1 MSRSLTLS
9 ARILLGFSVL
19 VVLAAALGFSGWYG
33 VRGVDVQVKL
43 SDLGYK
49 AVTALDACGFHRRD
63 FAKFGFDKK
72 EGQEKNAAE
81 LFKDSRTELVNVLES
96 LETNSALS
104 KAAAEQVAGARVECD
119 KYLAAFETVEK
130 AQTARSSA
138 FDEWK
143 RIGVDVTASIGQAMT
158 DVIEPGIAAAQTA
171 GDVAALSKWSAIGL
185 GLENDIVENFLLLR
199 VQAVYL
205 IATGKQ
211 EQIDN
216 YEKQLTAMR
225 EAITKWQS
233 LVAGEAALESAAGT
247 IMGFI
252 DEYANA
258 GDAYKKGLTDQA
270 NAEVVMQECAT
281 SILNTISGPDGIQS
295 KLNTAKEAIIA
306 RTEWMA
312 LILSIAGVVIGM
324 FLAFF
329 IARSISKP
337 INHAITQLGEGS
349 TQLTAASDQIAT
361 VSQELAESTSEQA
374 ASLEESS
381 ASLEELTSMTHHNAD
396 NANQANTMSNDSR
409 KAVEEAQQAMKRMS
423 DAMGKIR
430 TSADETAKILKT
442 IDEIAFQTNLLALNA
457 AVEAARAG
465 EAGKGFAVVAEEVR
479 ALAQRSAEASK
490 STAVLIEGSRTDAEN
505 GVHVVN
511 EVAHMLE
518 RIDEGARNVAQLIA
532 EVSAACREQ
541 TSGID
546 QLNTAVSQM
555 DRAVQA
561 NAASSEESAS
571 ASEELNAQAR
581 EVGGVVQQ
589 LAALVGA
596 NVSGMET
603 AAPPKTRAGRKN
615 PPLQKPAFHA
625 DRRTVKQ
632 LTHHAAADKPKEAPK
647 KAAQPTKASPEEII
661 PLDEDDLKDF

>member
-1 MSRSLTLS
+1 MSKSLTLS
-9 ARILLGFSVL
+9 VRILLGFSVL
-19 VVLAAALGFSGWYG
+19 VVLAALLGFSGWYG
-33 VRGVDVQVKL
+33 VRGVDTQVKL
-43 SDLGYK
+43 SDTGFE
-49 AVTALDACGFHRRD
+49 AVSALNKCGFQRRD
-63 FAKFGFDKK
+63 FSNYGFDLR

-81 LFKDSRTELVNVLES
+81 LFEAAHNELYGVLEGLGKDS
-96 LETNSALS
+96 ALP
-104 KAAAEQVAGARVECD
+104 ADARQDVA
-119 KYLAAFETVEK
+119 T
-130 AQTARSSA
+130 AQTQCDTYLTIFGDLKNAETACNNA
-138 FDEWK
+138 FGEWK
-143 RIGVDVTASIGQAMT
+143 RLGGEVTSSIGQAMT
-158 DVIEPGIAAAQTA
+158 EVIEPGMAAAQTA
-171 GDVAALSKWSAIGL
+171 GDAVALARWSAIGL
-185 GLENDIVENFLLLR
+185 SLQNDIVQQFLLLR

-205 IATGKQ
+205 IATGKD
-211 EQIDN
+211 EQWVAYTN
-216 YEKQLTAMR
+216 QLKVMR
-225 EAITKWQS
+225 EGIAKWQS
-233 LVAGEAALESAAGT
+233 LVAGEAALETAAST

-252 DEYANA
+252 DEYATA
-258 GDAYKKGLTDQA
+258 GEQYHAGLVAQSDAEKKMNESAAAILT
-270 NAEVVMQECAT
+270 
-281 SILNTISGPDGIQS
+281 TINDGVQK
-295 KLNTAKEAIIA
+295 KLNDAKQAIIA
-306 RTEWMA
+306 RTEWMS
-312 LILSIAGVVIGM
+312 IVFSIAGIVIGM

-337 INHAITQLGEGS
+337 INRAITQLGEGS
-349 TQLTAASDQIAT
+349 AQLTAASDQIAT

-409 KAVEEAQQAMKRMS
+409 KAVEEAQDAMKRMS
-423 DAMGKIR
+423 SAMSKIR

-490 STAVLIEGSRTDAEN
+490 STASLIEGSRADAEN
-505 GVHVVN
+505 GVHVVS

-541 TSGID
+541 TTGID

-581 EVGGVVQQ
+581 EVGGVVNQ

-596 NVSGMET
+596 NQINADAVVRR
-603 AAPPKTRAGRKN
+603 PTRGGRKN
-615 PPLQKPAFHA
+615 PPVQKAAQP
-625 DRRTVKQ
+625 DRRATKQ
-632 LTHHAAADKPKEAPK
+632 LTHAPAERPKEAPR
-647 KAAQPTKASPEEII
+647 KAAHPSKTSPEEII
-661 PLDEDDLKDF
+661 PLDDDDLKDF

>member
-1 MSRSLTLS
+1 MFKGLTLS
-9 ARILLGFSVL
+9 ARILLGFFVL
-19 VVLAAALGFSGWYG
+19 VVLAAFLGFSGWYG
-33 VRGVDVQVKL
+33 VQGVATQVRL
-43 SDLGYK
+43 SDTGFE
-49 AVTALDACGFHRRD
+49 AVKELDKCGFYRRD
-63 FAKFGFDKK
+63 FSNFGFEIR
-72 EGQEKNAAE
+72 EGQEKNAVDQ
-81 LFKDSRTELVNVLES
+81 FNDSHAKLAGVLTSLRDDSDLSSES
-96 LETNSALS
+96 KNKVEAALTQCGTYMETFVALQDAR
-104 KAAAEQVAGARVECD
+104 KACDGA
-119 KYLAAFETVEK
+119 FGQWK
-130 AQTARSSA
+130 A
-138 FDEWK
+138 
-143 RIGVDVTASIGQAMT
+143 IGENVTASIGQAMSET
-158 DVIEPGIAAAQTA
+158 IQPGIAAAQTA
-171 GDVAALSKWSAIGL
+171 ADAGALSKWTGIGL
-185 GLENDIVENFLLLR
+185 GLQNDIVQNFLLLR
-199 VQAVYL
+199 VTAVYL
-205 IATGKQ
+205 IATGKEAQ
-211 EQIDN
+211 WDA
-216 YEKQLTAMR
+216 YTKQLEKMR
-225 EAITKWQS
+225 EGITTWQAT
-233 LVAGEAALESAAGT
+233 VAGEPALESAAT
-247 IMGFI
+247 AVQGFI
-252 DEYANA
+252 DQYSTA
-258 GDAYKKGLTDQA
+258 GDTYHNGLLAQA
-270 NAEVVMQECAT
+270 NAENVMITTAAE
-281 SILNTISGPDGIQS
+281 ILAMIGDIQKDLGDS
-295 KLNTAKEAIIA
+295 KQAIIA
-306 RTEWMA
+306 RTQWMS
-312 LILSIAGVVIGM
+312 IVISIAGVVIGM

-396 NANQANTMSNDSR
+396 NANQANTMSNDAR

-490 STAVLIEGSRTDAEN
+490 STAVLIEGSRADAEN

-511 EVAHMLE
+511 EVARMLE

-596 NVSGMET
+596 SVAGMDSVT
-603 AAPPKTRAGRKN
+603 QPKTRAGRKK
-615 PPLQKPAFHA
+615 PPLQKPTFHPE
-625 DRRTVKQ
+625 RRTVKQ
-632 LTHHAAADKPKEAPK
+632 LAHKTAERPKETPK
-647 KAAQPTKASPEEII
+647 KAAASPEEII